1 MSIKITDEGLKR
13 VIGVP
18 GFALNIINGT
28 IGAGIFALPAIV
40 SIALGA
46 FGIFSYL
53 FCAIMMAAIMLCYTE
68 IGSRVTTSG
77 GSYAYVEAAF
87 GPFAGFIINWLFL
100 FGFGIL
106 GDAAIINIVA
116 DSLAVIFPV
125 FQSLWVRGL
134 LFFILIGFMVLVN
147 VRGAK
152 QGVAFVKLIAII
164 KILPLFAIIIF
175 GFSHIKTANLHL
187 EQVPSLKTFG
197 NTILILFF
205 AFAGFE
211 TVLNVSGEI
220 KNPKRT
226 IPVGILIG
234 GVLVLIIYLL
244 LQTVTQGIFGTHM
257 EAVKDAPL
265 AAVAEKIIGPVGG
278 IILLIAAAVSC
289 FGNVSGD
296 VLLVPRLLFAG
307 AQDAIFPKFLGKV
320 HPKFATPYWAII
332 IYGSLIFILSI
343 SGGFR
348 QLAIL
353 ASASILIIY
362 LAVILA
368 TIKLRRKNQ
377 VIAEKAFKMPGGLA
391 IPFIAIV
398 AIVWLLTNLSKW
410 EILSTVIFISVICVI
425 YLVMKKYKKRKTILA
440 SKKNDLVIHADQDLT
455 GF

>member
-1 MSIKITDEGLKR
+1 MQKTNEGLKR

-28 IGAGIFALPAIV
+28 IGAGIFVLPAIV

-53 FCAIMMAAIMLCYTE
+53 FCGIMMAAIMLCYAE
-68 IGSRVTTSG
+68 IGTRVTSSG
-77 GSYAYVEAAF
+77 GRYAYVEAAF
-87 GPFAGFIINWLFL
+87 GSFAGFIINWLFF

-152 QGVAFVKLIAII
+152 QGVGFVKFITII
-164 KILPLFAIIIF
+164 KLLPLLAIIIF
-175 GFSHIKTANLHL
+175 GFSDIKAANLHL
-187 EQVPSLKTFG
+187 ANLPSLNTFG
-197 NTILILFF
+197 NTILVLFF
-205 AFAGFE
+205 AFQGFE
-211 TVLNVSGEI
+211 TTLNVSGEI

-226 IPVGILIG
+226 IPIGILIA
-234 GVLVLIIYLL
+234 GVLVLTIYLL
-244 LQTVTQGIFGTHM
+244 LQAVTQGILGANM

-265 AAVAEKIIGPVGG
+265 AAVAEKIIGPAGG
-278 IILLIAAAVSC
+278 IILLIAAAISC

-296 VLLVPRLLFAG
+296 VLLTPRLLFAG
-307 AQDAIFPKFLGKV
+307 AHDGIFPKFLGKV

-353 ASASILIIY
+353 ASAAILIIY

-368 TIKLRRKNQ
+368 TIKLRRMNKQN
-377 VIAEKAFKMPGGLA
+377 VTEKTFRMPGGLL
-391 IPFIAIV
+391 IPFIGIA
-398 AIVWLLTNLSKW
+398 AIVWLLTSLSKW
-410 EILSTVIFISVICVI
+410 EILSTIIFIALICVI
-425 YLVMKKYKKRKTILA
+425 YFVMKKYKKRKRVLEEM
-440 SKKNDLVIHADQDLT
+440 KKNVLIDAD
-455 GF
+455 